1 MASIASWIYDK
12 PLRGNYTFSHDEV
25 AQAFPNMSVGSIAR
39 ALTREVSKGRIM
51 SPLRGFYVIVQNEY
65 VLRGAVPQ
73 SFYLDDMM
81 HHLGR
86 KYYVAL
92 LSAASYHGASHQ
104 VPLRFS
110 VMIEPPAMRDKKGK
124 KYLTHYFCKSH
135 IPEAYVERRQTR
147 TGYINVSC
155 PELTAV
161 DLLPYQAKTGSIS
174 RAATVLAE
182 LAEKLDFG
190 RLRADFVKK
199 VPVTS
204 LQRLGY
210 ILDEVLEEGETAES
224 VYSLLKCSGF
234 VLQYV
239 PLKAGKSSEGCERNA
254 KWRIIVNE
262 AIEIDEL

>member
-12 PLRGNYTFSHDEV
+12 PFRGRYTFTHDEV
-25 AQAFPNMSVGSIAR
+25 VAAFPEMSAGSIAR
-39 ALTREVSKGRIM
+39 ALTREVSKSRIM
-51 SPLRGFYVIVQNEY
+51 SPLRGFYVIVPDEY

-81 HHLGR
+81 HHLER

-92 LSAASYHGASHQ
+92 LSAANYHGASHQ
-104 VPLRFS
+104 VPLQFS
-110 VMIEPPAMRDKKGK
+110 VMIEPPAMRDKKGE

-161 DLLPYQAKTGSIS
+161 DLITYQAKTGSVS

-182 LAEKLDFG
+182 LVEKTNFG
-190 RLRADFVKK
+190 RLGLEFVKE
-199 VPVTS
+199 VPTSS

-210 ILDEVLEEGETAES
+210 ILDEVLEESEAAES
-224 VYSLLKCSGF
+224 VYGLLKSCNA

-239 PLKAGKSSEGCERNA
+239 SLKAGKSGDGCERNA
-254 KWRIIVNE
+254 KWKIVVNE
-262 AIEIDEL
+262 TIEIDEL

>member
-12 PLRGNYTFSHDEV
+12 PLRGNYTFTHNEV
-25 AQAFPNMSVGSIAR
+25 AQEFSDMSAGSIAR

-51 SPLRGFYVIVQNEY
+51 SPLRGFYVIVPDEY

-73 SFYLDDMM
+73 PFYLDDMM
-81 HHLGR
+81 QKLRR

-110 VMIEPPAMRDKKGK
+110 VMIEPPAMRDKKGE
-124 KYLTHYFCKSH
+124 KYLTHYFSKSH

-147 TGYINVSC
+147 TGYINLSC

-161 DLLPYQAKTGSIS
+161 DLLTYQAKTGSVS

-182 LAEKLDFG
+182 LVEKMDFG
-190 RLRADFVKK
+190 RLGADFVKE

-210 ILDEVLEEGETAES
+210 ILDEVLDENEAAES
-224 VYSLLKCSGF
+224 VYGLLKGSGHVF
-234 VLQYV
+234 QYV
-239 PLKAGKSSEGCERNA
+239 PLKTGKSSDGSQRNT
-254 KWRIIVNE
+254 KWKIIVNE
-262 AIEIDEL
+262 TIEIDEL